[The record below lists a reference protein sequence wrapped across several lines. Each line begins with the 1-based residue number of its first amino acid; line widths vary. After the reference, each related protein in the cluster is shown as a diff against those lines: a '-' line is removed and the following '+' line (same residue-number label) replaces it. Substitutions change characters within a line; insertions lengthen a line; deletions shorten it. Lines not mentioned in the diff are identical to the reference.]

1 MRGLFALAVIALLTA
16 TGCAPPHQTTT
27 VQLIEPALVLKVP
40 TDDGAEIALHHYPPK
55 VAAVS
60 SIPVLICHGIASNTR
75 TWALGP
81 GRDVGEYLSGQGF
94 DVYLVDLR
102 GHGASG
108 PARSDA
114 SADTTSMDTYALH
127 DVPAAVNAA
136 RAASGADEAV
146 WIGHSMGGLVMVAYL
161 QRVEDHHL
169 AAAATVA
176 SPVDWRGA
184 DHLTRV
190 IHRLLSLLS
199 GPGPLPARDLAAFYA
214 QWEGDIPL
222 HLDRV
227 VYEPTNMA
235 RPYLADMMRVGLSPI
250 QAGVRRQFAATIAA
264 RRFVSLD
271 GAHDYLEGASS
282 ITVPFLVV
290 SGRTDHLC
298 PPERTVTFFD
308 RLASTDKTWRVFG
321 LDQGDHADY
330 GHVDLCNGDHA
341 ADDVYPY
348 LADWLR
354 ARIAG
359 R

>member
-1 MRGLFALAVIALLTA
+1 MRRAALFALALALSA
-16 TGCAPPHQTTT
+16 TGCAPLHQTTT
-27 VQLIEPALVLKVP
+27 VQLIEPAEILRVP

-55 VAAVS
+55 ISPVS
-60 SIPVLICHGIASNTR
+60 TIPVLVCHGIASNTR

-81 GRDVGEYLSGQGF
+81 GRDVGEYLSAQGF

-108 PARSDA
+108 PA
-114 SADTTSMDTYALH
+114 ADTTSMDTYALH

-161 QRVEDHHL
+161 QRVPDHHL

-176 SPVDWRGA
+176 SPLDWRGA

-190 IHRLLSLLS
+190 IHRLLTLLA

-235 RPYLADMMRVGLSPI
+235 RPFLADMMRVGLSPI
-250 QAGVRRQFAATIAA
+250 QAGVRRQFAATMAA
-264 RRFVSLD
+264 QRFVSLD
-271 GAHDYLEGASS
+271 GAHDYLDGASS
-282 ITVPFLVV
+282 ITLPFLVV

-308 RLASTDKTWRVFG
+308 RLGSADKTWRVFG

-330 GHVDLCNGDHA
+330 GHVDLCNGDHVA
-341 ADDVYPY
+341 EDVYPF
-348 LADWLR
+348 LAEWLR
-354 ARIAG
+354 GRIAG